1 MKRQMVRS
9 SLNHFLWVRW
19 KVKPVLSG
27 EPGAGPVWVIWSGF
41 PSGSEL
47 LLSGAKR
54 RRRQKVA
61 VDSFLEEA
69 LVGDHSCSKQESLKH
84 CFGFWILD
92 ENFVLAVACD
102 LGTCT
107 ACCHVEPGARWPSSH
122 GISVSKGSHC
132 PAHLSLQIHD
142 GYLRSVVSSL
152 PGLQAVS
159 SSFPILSS
167 SQTDQAMFLL
177 NTHLQLLSQELG
189 LGPCSSITGTC
200 SLLIVQGF
208 PWPPPSFHS
217 SITFSETPGRDVIYN
232 RSPHAYCDFFSL
244 CFSRYVWTIQVIF
257 LHTQCVC
264 ISVKSFV
271 HSNLSHLVPIT
282 LRICI
287 LGDKR
292 FGGSLDLWYFVH
304 SDHQDCWVLSQGE
317 SQISNIVWS
326 PSLQTK
332 PYCS

>member
-9 SLNHFLWVRW
+9 GLNHFLWVRW

-69 LVGDHSCSKQESLKH
+69 LVGDHSCFKQESLKR
-84 CFGFWILD
+84 CLGFWILD

-142 GYLRSVVSSL
+142 GYLRSVVPSL

-159 SSFPILSS
+159 SSSPILSS
-167 SQTDQAMFLL
+167 SQTDHAMFLL

-189 LGPCSSITGTC
+189 RGPCSSVTGTC
-200 SLLIVQGF
+200 SLLLVQGS
-208 PWPPPSFHS
+208 PWPPRSFHS
-217 SITFSETPGRDVIYN
+217 SITFSETPGRDVEALT
-232 RSPHAYCDFFSL
+232 P
-244 CFSRYVWTIQVIF
+244 TVIF
-257 LHTQCVC
+257 FLVLFSVHVDHSGHFLTHSVCVC
-264 ISVKSFV
+264 ISQVICPFESFP
-271 HSNLSHLVPIT
+271 LSSHYSQNMYPWWQRLWWIT
-282 LRICI
+282 GSVI
-287 LGDKR
+287 LCTQWPPG
-292 FGGSLDLWYFVH
+292 L
-304 SDHQDCWVLSQGE
+304 LSVE
-317 SQISNIVWS
+317 SRR
-326 PSLQTK
+326 K
-332 PYCS
+332 PDF